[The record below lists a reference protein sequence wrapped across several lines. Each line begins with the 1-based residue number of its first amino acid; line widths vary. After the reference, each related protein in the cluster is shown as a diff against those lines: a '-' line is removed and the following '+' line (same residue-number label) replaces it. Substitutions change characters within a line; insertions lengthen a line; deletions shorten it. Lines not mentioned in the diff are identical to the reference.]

1 MSIMQ
6 IELVPVEEVT
16 IGMLVLVT
24 DGPAGRWFAAVKD
37 YEDGYGVRTFH
48 LFGYASR
55 TLAWHQHMEI
65 GR

>member
-1 MSIMQ
+1 MSIMK
-6 IELVPVEEVT
+6 IELVPVEEVMAGT
-16 IGMLVLVT
+16 LVLVANPPS
-24 DGPAGRWFAAVKD
+24 GPWFAAVKD

-55 TLAWHQHMEI
+55 TLAWHQNMEV